1 MKGKY
6 IMELLDFINKYGGLI
21 NTTKTY
27 KKEPMTIEQM
37 FQQSIN
43 NQRTKPIGKD
53 GSWFKNG
60 TVTPKV
66 GVYKL
71 FENKDSNCGFSITE
85 DEKDS
90 YLDDIEKTFQ
100 SGSLNEQLELI
111 RIKHQNMLEERQKNK
126 DNKS

>member
-6 IMELLDFINKYGGLI
+6 IMEKLDFINKYGGLI

-27 KKEPMTIEQM
+27 KKEPMSIEQM

-71 FENKDSNCGFSITE
+71 FDNKDSDCGFSITE
-85 DEKDS
+85 DQKDS
-90 YLDDIEKTFQ
+90 YLDDIEQTFQ
-100 SGSLNEQLELI
+100 SGSFTEELELI
-111 RIKHQNMLEERQKNK
+111 RIKHQKMLEERQKNK
-126 DNKS
+126 ENKS

>member
-1 MKGKY
+1 
-6 IMELLDFINKYGGLI
+6 MEKLDFINKYGGLI

-27 KKEPMTIEQM
+27 KKEPKTVEQI

-43 NQRTKPIGKD
+43 NQRTKEFGKD

-71 FENKDSNCGFSITE
+71 FENKDSDCGFSITE
-85 DEKDS
+85 DQKEE
-90 YLDDIEKTFQ
+90 YLDDIERTFQ
-100 SGSLNEQLELI
+100 NDNLSEELETV
-111 RIKHQNMLEERQKNK
+111 RIKHQNMLEERKKNK
-126 DNKS
+126 ENKS

>member
-6 IMELLDFINKYGGLI
+6 IMEKLDFINEFGGLI

-27 KKEPMTIEQM
+27 KKEPMSIEQM

-71 FENKDSNCGFSITE
+71 FENKDSDCGFSITE
-85 DEKDS
+85 DQKD
-90 YLDDIEKTFQ
+90 YFLDKIEETFK
-100 SGSLNEQLELI
+100 SGSFTEELELI
-111 RIKHQNMLEERQKNK
+111 RIKHQTMLEERQKNK
-126 DNKS
+126 ENKS